1 LLSDDKNWVEFE
13 VALNQRTLRI
23 YALEK

>member
-13 VALNQRTLRI
+13 GALNQRTLRI